1 MSDINPSGES
11 DRNRAVTLPLFIGQ
25 RSDVSA
31 ARVQA
36 SIGHIAYDL
45 YGVPSSEQVI
55 RCHLRFNGELREPAL
70 TAYALGAGNRLYN
83 AILMRFYTP
92 DPESP
97 MEAGGLNSYAY
108 CGGDPLNRIDPDGH
122 AFVLMGSL
130 RALVQ
135 RTARF
140 WQGGTISSNLGANA
154 PSAVVNLS
162 RAEPGTSARVSAL
175 RVTAAHDTIKPST
188 RTYKISRL
196 PTEEAQANVLPGV
209 VEHKQSAHEAQPLGS
224 VKSRLWLSWS
234 VPRPAVPPVRSRSV
248 FADGGADRIT
258 RMSRNLRTIMYWNR
272 RHAGDAA
279 KVRGKP

>member
-1 MSDINPSGES
+1 MSPSNES
-11 DRNRAVTLPLFIGQ
+11 DRNPVVALPRVIG
-25 RSDVSA
+25 RNSTASA

-36 SIGHIAYDL
+36 FVGNIAYDL
-45 YGVPSSEQVI
+45 YGVLFSEQVI

-83 AILMRFYTP
+83 PILMRFHTP

-140 WQGGTISSNLGANA
+140 WQGGTISSNRSANA

-162 RAEPGTSARVSAL
+162 RTEPGTSARVSAL

-188 RTYKISRL
+188 STYKISRL
-196 PTEEAQANVLPGV
+196 PTEEAQAKVMPGV
-209 VEHKQSAHEAQPLGS
+209 LELMQGAYGAQPLGS

-248 FADGGADRIT
+248 FADRGADRIT